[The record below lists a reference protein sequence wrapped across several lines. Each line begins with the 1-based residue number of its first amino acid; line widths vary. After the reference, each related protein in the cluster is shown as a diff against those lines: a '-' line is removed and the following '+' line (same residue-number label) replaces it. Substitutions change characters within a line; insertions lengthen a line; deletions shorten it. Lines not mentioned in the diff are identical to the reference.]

1 MILYSYV
8 YRCCMIILETLKL
21 SFVHDVKHCS
31 PICFRFFVY
40 FSDVNCW
47 SLLGSL
53 MLLFVCYWLSPSIF
67 LCSCSCSQFSDSSPS
82 LSCDQCH
89 DLWILMGQF
98 IVHFTLNGCNNN
110 NNNDRLTAFDPGQP
124 G

>member
-1 MILYSYV
+1 M
-8 YRCCMIILETLKL
+8 
-21 SFVHDVKHCS
+21 F
-31 PICFRFFVY
+31 FFVY

-53 MLLFVCYWLSPSIF
+53 ILLFVCYWLSPSIF

-89 DLWILMGQF
+89 DLWILMAQF
-98 IVHFTLNGCNNN
+98 IVHFTLNGCMNENEHCDTQFLVRGVQQDFNNC
-110 NNNDRLTAFDPGQP
+110 RAFLSFYCFDVVGWAA
-124 G
+124 GGASGL